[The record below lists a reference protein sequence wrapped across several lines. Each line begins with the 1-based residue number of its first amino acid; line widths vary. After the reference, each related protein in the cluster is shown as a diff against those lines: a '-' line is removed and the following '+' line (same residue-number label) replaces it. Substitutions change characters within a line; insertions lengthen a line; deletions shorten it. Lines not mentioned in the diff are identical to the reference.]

1 MQALDL
7 YAKIEPLIGF
17 YGEYEELYDRYI
29 DILETLQVRH
39 ILDIGCG
46 NGKFLYRLK
55 STGFSALGI
64 DRSEEMVSIATSL
77 GVDARVVELKDLQEN
92 FECAT
97 AIGDVLNYMTRA
109 ELNGFFDDLKKR
121 LRKNSY
127 FIADI
132 NTLSGFEDV
141 ADGLLLKEER
151 EKFLAIEADFE
162 NFVLN
167 TKITLFEKEDNLY
180 RRFSDTIPQYYHPIE
195 LFKSIDGFELIRTV
209 DISMFG
215 ESDKTILVFKI

>member
-17 YGEYEELYDRYI
+17 YSEYDELYSKYI
-29 DILETLQVRH
+29 TILKALHVED

-46 NGKFLYRLK
+46 NGKFLLRLK
-55 STGFSALGI
+55 NANFKAIGI
-64 DRSEEMVSIATSL
+64 DRSKEMVSIATSL
-77 GVDARVVELKDLQEN
+77 GVDAREIELKELQER
-92 FECAT
+92 FDCAT
-97 AIGDVLNYMTRA
+97 AIGDVLNYMRRD
-109 ELNGFFDDLKKR
+109 ELADFFLSLKKR
-121 LRKNSY
+121 LKKESY

-141 ADGLLLKEER
+141 AEGLLLKETQN
-151 EKFLAIEADFE
+151 KFLAIEADFE

-167 TKITLFEKEDNLY
+167 TKITLFEKEKGFYN
-180 RRFSDTIPQYYHPIE
+180 RFTDVIPQYYHPIE
-195 LFKSIDGFELIRTV
+195 LFESIGGFELIRTV

-215 ESDKTILVFKI
+215 ELDKTILVFKI